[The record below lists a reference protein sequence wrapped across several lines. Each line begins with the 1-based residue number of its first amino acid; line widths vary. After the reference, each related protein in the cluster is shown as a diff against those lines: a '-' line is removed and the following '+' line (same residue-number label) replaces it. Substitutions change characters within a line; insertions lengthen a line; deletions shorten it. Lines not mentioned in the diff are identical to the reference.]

1 MQHYFEAKA
10 HLNMEHF
17 NRQNDITTQNNQTQ
31 CVSQLLVQCLQKSL
45 NDYLQHFLQE

>member
-17 NRQNDITTQNNQTQ
+17 NRQNDITTQNNQTM
-31 CVSQLLVQCLQKSL
+31 CFSITGSVLTKKP
-45 NDYLQHFLQE
+45 